1 MLMNDCFTNASN
13 IQQFIFNPNT
23 ECDEIYTI
31 CSFFSFKPRIPFD
44 IPNNI
49 PFNRR
54 TGSPIWMRYQSTCR
68 VNFQNLFFISTG
80 CRANFPN
87 LFMISTGCRA
97 NFWNLFL
104 PPAVCRANVPNLKH
118 PITTCKVCFPIRFWL
133 SQVVKWLFRFRIVTS
148 QPVKWVFRFDF
159 GSCRL

>member
-1 MLMNDCFTNASN
+1 MIVNEGKQCPLPIMLMNDCFTNASN

-68 VNFQNLFFISTG
+68 VNFQNQFF
-80 CRANFPN
+80 
-87 LFMISTGCRA
+87 ISTGCRA

-104 PPAVCRANVPNLKH
+104 YSATCRANVPIPNCH
-118 PITTCKVCFPIRFWL
+118 ITTCKVGFPIRFWPL
-133 SQVVKWLFRFRIVTS
+133 QV
-148 QPVKWVFRFDF
+148 VKWVFRFDF
-159 GSCRL
+159 GPCRL